1 MNNHLS
7 NWEKDL
13 QSRLADHEV
22 TPPAMGWERLQKA
35 LEAKATASS
44 DASGISPKAKEAISV
59 RKVKNKT
66 RRPLFTLW
74 LTTATA
80 AAACLIIALLPH
92 SSSDNLSIK
101 EQPVAQQAEPTAS
114 SIAKANET
122 RNCDAQT
129 PHRSTASQ
137 PLHARIAQQLERLN
151 NQAEANAQNTL
162 AAIPN
167 ATENTTEGLGNE
179 RNANSPTP
187 TPSTA
192 SADTLSASHS
202 LLAEATSSTS
212 SSSIN
217 SSFSRSKQ
225 EADKAER
232 MATYQALMQKKL
244 HEEKRSLSLA
254 LMASTHLGGSST
266 QLGYLPLA
274 TSSSTS
280 NNLPTYEENDV
291 EKSEGMPTVMGAN
304 LNQYVNSKA
313 HHKMPVQIGLN
324 LNIPLSNRWGLTTGL
339 TYTRLNSDTQ
349 SGTPTAYYATEQTL
363 HYVGIPLQLNYT
375 ILNTRYVGLYVGA
388 GAAIE
393 KCVKGVQRTE
403 YVVGSNYHATTP
415 EVHNLGRGLWQ
426 ASLGAT
432 AGFELHLTRQVGLYV
447 EPGVRYYLP
456 DGSSLPNIRHDK
468 PFNFSLQ
475 TGLRFSPFK

>member
-44 DASGISPKAKEAISV
+44 DASGNTLEAKETVSV
-59 RKVKNKT
+59 HKVKNKA
-66 RRPLFTLW
+66 RRPLFTL
-74 LTTATA
+74 LITTATA
-80 AAACLIIALLPH
+80 AAACLIVALLPH
-92 SSSDNLSIK
+92 SSSDNLSVGK
-101 EQPVAQQAEPTAS
+101 STLAQQSEPAVSAPSPT
-114 SIAKANET
+114 NET
-122 RNCDAQT
+122 KNCDAHT
-129 PHRSTASQ
+129 SHRSTASQ
-137 PLHARIAQQLERLN
+137 PLHAQIAQQLEQLN
-151 NQAEANAQNTL
+151 NQAETKTQNTL
-162 AAIPN
+162 AAISNTTP
-167 ATENTTEGLGNE
+167 NTTEGLGNT
-179 RNANSPTP
+179 NIPTP
-187 TPSTA
+187 TTPTA
-192 SADTLSASHS
+192 NADTLSSTRR
-202 LLAEATSSTS
+202 LLAEDSPSTS
-212 SSSIN
+212 SSVSP
-217 SSFSRSKQ
+217 SLSASRSKQ

-232 MATYQALMQKKL
+232 MATYQALMQKK
-244 HEEKRSLSLA
+244 HHDDKHSLSLA
-254 LMASTHLGGSST
+254 LMASTHLGGSSS

-274 TSSSTS
+274 ASSSTS

-304 LNQYVNSKA
+304 LNQYVNTKA

-349 SGTPTAYYATEQTL
+349 SGTPTAYYTTEQTL

-388 GAAIE
+388 GAAVE

-403 YVVGSNYHATTP
+403 YVVESNYHATTP

-432 AGFELHLTRQVGLYV
+432 AGFELHITSQVGLYV